1 MLMQGTDR
9 QRLSL
14 AHEIGHLVMD
24 TSAIADSKI
33 EEKLAYRFAA
43 ALLVP
48 ADHARKELGNSRS
61 RLEWGE
67 IGVLKRKYGFSI
79 SAWIR
84 RAYDLAIISEH
95 YYKDLNIGIS
105 QRGWRKK
112 EPIEYRGDEEPV
124 RLKQMAQRAVSE
136 GLMSPDRISRVG
148 ADILKQDAS
157 EVSQKQF
164 SVHDLLAMP
173 DDQRQAAMEAA
184 FALAAEEDFEI
195 FEANEIHNEAHDD
208 EVFAETE

>member
-1 MLMQGTDR
+1 
-9 QRLSL
+9 
-14 AHEIGHLVMD
+14 
-24 TSAIADSKI
+24 
-33 EEKLAYRFAA
+33 
-43 ALLVP
+43 
-48 ADHARKELGNSRS
+48 
-61 RLEWGE
+61 
-67 IGVLKRKYGFSI
+67 
-79 SAWIR
+79 
-84 RAYDLAIISEH
+84 
-95 YYKDLNIGIS
+95 
-105 QRGWRKK
+105 
-112 EPIEYRGDEEPV
+112 
-124 RLKQMAQRAVSE
+124 
-136 GLMSPDRISRVG
+136 MSPDRISRVG